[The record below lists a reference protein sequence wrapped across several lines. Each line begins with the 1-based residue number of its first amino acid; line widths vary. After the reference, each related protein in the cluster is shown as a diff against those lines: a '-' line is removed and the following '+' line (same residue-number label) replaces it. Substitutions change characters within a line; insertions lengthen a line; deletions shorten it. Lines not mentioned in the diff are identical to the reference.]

1 MPDGKYLYI
10 YKARLGLVI
19 VKQSWQRGAIWDSE
33 LKTIRSSE
41 LTDLHNSLKIVIFF
55 LFS

>member
-10 YKARLGLVI
+10 SIACLGLVI
-19 VKQSWQRGAIWDSE
+19 VERGWQRGVIWGSE
-33 LKTIRSSE
+33 LKTIRSSK
-41 LTDLHNSLKIVIFF
+41 LSDLHNSLKIVIFF